1 MLSLALSVVL
11 QPIRNLCACL
21 LNTSGMESF
30 SHPEPYFSF
39 GQVVGETE
47 ASAEENGMEFIR
59 GIDQI
64 G

>member
-11 QPIRNLCACL
+11 QPIRNFCACL

-30 SHPEPYFSF
+30 SHPKPSVSF
-39 GQVVGETE
+39 GHVVGETE
-47 ASAEENGMEFIR
+47 ASGEETGKEFIR
-59 GIDQI
+59 EIDQI